1 MSAFKQD
8 RWHALVEYK
17 QCILVRDDLKL
28 PKGKMAV
35 QVAHAALSAYE
46 WAKPAVKEAWK
57 EQGQKKI
64 VLKVDRVEDL
74 FKFKEEARKMDIPTA
89 LIQDAGLTTVPP
101 GTITALGMGPARADE
116 LDKIVGKL
124 KLM

>member
-1 MSAFKQD
+1 MTMT
-8 RWHALVEYK
+8 EYK
-17 QCILVRDDLKL
+17 QCILVREDLKL
-28 PKGKMAV
+28 PKGKMCV

-46 WAKPAVKEAWK
+46 WASPRVQEAWK

-64 VLKVDRVEDL
+64 VLKVDKLQDL
-74 FKFKEEARKMDIPTA
+74 FIYKEEARRQDIPTA

-101 GTITALGMGPARADE
+101 GTITALGMGPADAAD
-116 LDKIVGKL
+116 LDKIIGHL

>member
-1 MSAFKQD
+1 MT
-8 RWHALVEYK
+8 EYK
-17 QCILVRDDLKL
+17 QCILVREDLKL

-35 QVAHAALSAYE
+35 QVAHASLSAYE
-46 WAKPAVKEAWK
+46 WAKPAVQEAWK
-57 EQGQKKI
+57 REGQKKI

-74 FKFKEEARKMDIPTA
+74 FKFKEEARKQDISTA

-101 GTITALGMGPARADE
+101 GTITALGMGPADSDK
-116 LDKIVGKL
+116 LDKIVGHL

>member
-1 MSAFKQD
+1 MT
-8 RWHALVEYK
+8 EYK

-35 QVAHAALSAYE
+35 QVAHASLSAYE
-46 WAKPAVKEAWK
+46 WARPAVQEAWK
-57 EQGQKKI
+57 REGQKKI

-74 FKFKEEARKMDIPTA
+74 FKYKEEARKFDIPTA
-89 LIQDAGLTTVPP
+89 LIQDAGLTCVPA
-101 GTITALGMGPARADE
+101 GTITALGMGPADSVV
-116 LDKIVGKL
+116 LDKIIGHL